1 MWPKILLCLLIIYI
15 NKPLTYYENNT
26 INETGYILEIK
37 EIDLYLYFDDNT
49 TLNEGLELHEISQ
62 KGGPFIISGHSGK
75 GELALFNDLEYLSK
89 ETIINLYHD
98 NYKKTFLLK
107 DIIYYKKFSNVV
119 IPNDD
124 NYLYLITCDKYDMQK
139 QLIIS
144 SKLAK
149 TIYF

>member
-49 TLNEGLELHEISQ
+49 TLNEGLELHEIS
-62 KGGPFIISGHSGK
+62 KRGGPFIISGHSGK